1 MAVGRTGG
9 RSRVVESVTRW
20 RERLIAKTTK
30 PTLRTTPWYWVWLS
44 FLIVVI
50 AVGVYSYSTQWRDGL
65 IVTNM
70 RDRISWGL
78 YISAF
83 VFFVGISHAGTLISA
98 ILRASKARWR
108 APVTRVAEFITAFS
122 LIIGALFVVIDMGRP
137 ERIFNVYLFGRWQS
151 PIMWD
156 VMAITTYL
164 TASVLY
170 LYSPMIPDLGLFRD
184 RLADKAGPVRNWIYR
199 TLALDWIGTPSQF
212 KYLTK
217 AITVMMIIIIPI
229 AVSVHTVVSWIF
241 GMTLRVGW
249 NTTIFGVLF
258 VAGAIFSG
266 IATLVIILA
275 ILRKIYHWEEYLTKK
290 HFVYLGYL
298 LAAFAAVMLY
308 VNISE
313 FVTTG
318 FKLEEA
324 GEFAFRQLFL
334 EDFSVMFWFYIIGGL
349 ITPLVLM
356 VVPRTR
362 TIAGVVVAAILVDVA
377 MFLERY
383 FIVVTGLRVPLM
395 PYEPA
400 SYFPSI
406 VEWSIF
412 AAGLAGFALLITVAV
427 KIFPMLAVWE
437 MVEEREYAIALEIG
451 QSIVADEDMGDDGGT
466 DGAEALAGS
475 PTSEGGAP

>member
-1 MAVGRTGG
+1 
-9 RSRVVESVTRW
+9 VESVTRW